1 MGTAKERRE
10 RLQQLPEIIRAN
22 GGKIAFGELYAR
34 LDIKWGMMRKT
45 LWDYLSTLKTA
56 GAVNYKGNTDE
67 TIIELNS
74 DWKL

>member
-56 GAVNYKGNTDE
+56 GAVKYQGESDDVL
-67 TIIELNS
+67 IVLNPE
-74 DWKL
+74 WKP